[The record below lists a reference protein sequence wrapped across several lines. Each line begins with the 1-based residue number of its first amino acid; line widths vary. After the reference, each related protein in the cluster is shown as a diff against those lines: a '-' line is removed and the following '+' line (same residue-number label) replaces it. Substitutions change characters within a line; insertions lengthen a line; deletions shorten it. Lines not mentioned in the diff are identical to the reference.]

1 MSNLVQAWKDE
12 TYRQS
17 LSVEEQ
23 AVLPANPVGE
33 IELTEV
39 ELEALSG
46 VYGGFGQSRRPNFNF
61 FDVDSAEVNQR
72 AQTSFGGQ
80 SLNFAASGAA
90 TLTFSPTT
98 SQSVADGSCNIGQEG
113 SSNFWDGD

>member
-33 IELTEV
+33 IELTEA

-46 VYGGFGQSRRPNFNF
+46 AYSGFGQSRRPNLSF
-61 FDVDSAEVNQR
+61 FDVDSAVVDQR

-80 SLNFAASGAA
+80 TLNFAASG
-90 TLTFSPTT
+90 TTITFSPTT
-98 SQSVADGSCNIGQEG
+98 SQTVGTDACNIGQQG
-113 SSNFWDGD
+113 DPSFWDGDY